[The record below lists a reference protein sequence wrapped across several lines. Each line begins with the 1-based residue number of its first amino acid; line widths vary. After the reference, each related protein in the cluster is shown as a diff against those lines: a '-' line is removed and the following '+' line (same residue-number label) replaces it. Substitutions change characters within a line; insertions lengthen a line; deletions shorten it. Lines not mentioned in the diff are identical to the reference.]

1 MISLRR
7 AIWHPLPP
15 GRPSDSQFPALDIA
29 PFWADIYHQRLF
41 HILPRRAPIHRET
54 ESPRPYTGWCKTDD
68 KFEDKDGMCL
78 RKFLPLGIFC
88 SSRSQCLHT
97 HFCYIRSA
105 VDSCSRLDMSWDWT
119 AYKLGD
125 IP

>member
-7 AIWHPLPP
+7 EIRHPLPP
-15 GRPSDSQFPALDIA
+15 GRPLDLQSLGLGIP
-29 PFWADIYHQRLF
+29 PFWAGIYHQRLI
-41 HILPRRAPIHRET
+41 HILLRMTPIHREK
-54 ESPRPYTGWCKTDD
+54 ESPRPCTGWCKTDD

-88 SSRSQCLHT
+88 SSRSQCLRT

-105 VDSCSRLDMSWDWT
+105 VDSCSHLDMFLDWT